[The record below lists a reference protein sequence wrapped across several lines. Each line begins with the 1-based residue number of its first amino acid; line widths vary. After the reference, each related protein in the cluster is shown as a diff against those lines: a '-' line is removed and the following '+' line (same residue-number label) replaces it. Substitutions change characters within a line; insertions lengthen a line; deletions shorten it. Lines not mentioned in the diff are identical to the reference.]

1 MSSVDR
7 MELMQTF
14 VRIVDGGSLSA
25 AAVLLNTTQPTIS
38 RRLRTLEDLLGVEL
52 ILRNTHAIK
61 LTDDGERCY
70 AHARTLI
77 EGWDALTEE
86 LSGTHGAPVGRL
98 AVKVPHAFGQDQLIQ
113 PLIEFLKR
121 YDQVSVDWVLSDRPP
136 DFISERID
144 CAIHVGPVS
153 DPSHVAVLLAEIPRI
168 VVAAPEVLK
177 GVSPNHADMLADLP
191 WVSLKTFYGSEIAL
205 QNISSQEMV
214 RFPIKPRLSTDSL
227 FATRQAV
234 LGGLGA
240 GIVSRWIVVDDLRAG
255 KLVHLCPDWQASS
268 LPVYLVYPYASY
280 YPARMRK
287 FFEILRD
294 FMPGLAEVEVPVRR
308 TSPQK

>member
-25 AAVLLNTTQPTIS
+25 AAGLLGATQPTIS
-38 RRLRTLEDLLGVEL
+38 RRLRTLEDMLGVEL

-86 LSGTHGAPVGRL
+86 LSGTDGEPVGRL
-98 AVKVPHAFGQDQLIQ
+98 AVKVPHAFGQDQLLQ
-113 PLIEFLKR
+113 PLIKFLKR

-144 CAIHVGPVS
+144 CAIHVGAVS

-168 VVAAPEVLK
+168 VVAAPDILK
-177 GVSPNHADMLADLP
+177 NRPVCDVGMLADLP
-191 WVSLKTFYGSEIAL
+191 WVSLKTFYGSEISL
-205 QNISSQEMV
+205 QNIGSRELI

-240 GIVSRWIVVDDLRAG
+240 GIVSRWIVTDDLRTG

-294 FMPGLAEVEVPVRR
+294 FMPGLAEVEAPAHRR
-308 TSPQK
+308 

>member
-25 AAVLLNTTQPTIS
+25 AAILLKTTQPTIS
-38 RRLRTLEDLLGVEL
+38 RRLRTLEDMLGVEL

-70 AHARTLI
+70 AHARKLM
-77 EGWDALTEE
+77 EGWDQLEEE
-86 LSGTHGAPVGRL
+86 LAGARGAPVGRL
-98 AVKVPHAFGQDQLIQ
+98 AVKVPHAFGQDQLVR
-113 PLIEFLKR
+113 PLVEYLKN

-136 DFISERID
+136 DFISENID

-168 VVAAPEVLK
+168 VVAAPELLENRSIDRVEALE
-177 GVSPNHADMLADLP
+177 GVP
-191 WVSLKTFYGSEIAL
+191 WVSLTTFYGSEIVL
-205 QNISSQEMV
+205 QNTRNRKTV
-214 RFPIKPRLSTDSL
+214 RFPIAPRFSTDSL
-227 FATRQAV
+227 FATRHAV
-234 LGGLGA
+234 LNGLGV
-240 GIVSRWIVVDDLRAG
+240 GIVSRWIVVDDLREG
-255 KLVHLCPDWQASS
+255 RLVNLFPDWQASA

-287 FFEILRD
+287 FFDILRD
-294 FMPGLAEVEVPVRR
+294 FMPKLAEVEVPSRQR
-308 TSPQK
+308 QINK